1 MPETNVRPSVDAT
14 RVVVVTGASAGIG
27 AALVRT
33 LGRAGHKVVLA
44 ARHEESLTDAARPL
58 GANALTVVTDVR
70 RRADIERL
78 RDEAIRGFGRID
90 VWVNNAGRGISRPAL
105 EVTDDEFD
113 EMMAVNVKS
122 ALYGMQAVAPYFISR
137 GKGHIINVSSVLS
150 RLPVASIR
158 SAYSAAKAALNSLTA
173 NVRMDLRAAHPGIHV
188 TLVMPGLV
196 ATEFARNVLGE
207 PPAAPA
213 PGSPPLPAGVSPQT
227 ADEVAAVIAGVI
239 ERPVAEVFTNPAS
252 AELVRGYYADVA
264 AFERGRG

>member
-1 MPETNVRPSVDAT
+1 MPDVNVTRSVDAT

-27 AALVRT
+27 AALVRA
-33 LGRAGHKVVLA
+33 LGHAGHKVVLA
-44 ARHEESLTDAARPL
+44 ARHEESLKAAAGTL
-58 GANALTVVTDVR
+58 GANAHTVVTDVR
-70 RRADIERL
+70 RRSDIERL
-78 RDEAIRGFGRID
+78 RDEAIRAFGRID

-113 EMMAVNVKS
+113 EMMSVNVKS
-122 ALYGMQAVAPYFISR
+122 ALYGMQAIAPYFISR

-150 RLPVASIR
+150 RVPVASIR

-173 NVRMDLRAAHPGIHV
+173 NVRTDLHAAHPGIHV

-196 ATEFARNVLGE
+196 TTEFAKHVVGE

-213 PGSPPLPAGVSPQT
+213 PGSRPLPAGVSPQT
-227 ADEVAAVIAGVI
+227 ADEVAAVIASVI

-252 AELVRGYYADVA
+252 ADLVRAYYADVG
-264 AFERGRG
+264 AFERGR